1 MGSLRSPRIFAL
13 ALAALCIAPAVTEA
27 RAEEKGGGDA
37 ASALEAGR
45 AQRRAGNYKEATIEL
60 RRAAALAGNQREVG
74 LRAQY
79 ELARTAIDRRDF
91 GQAMAQCRVL
101 MQKAG
106 GDALGHTCAA
116 EAYLLWR
123 RASEA
128 NEEIKRALAK
138 EPHLY
143 EAKVAEGRARL
154 LELKDVEAEAAL
166 KDAVSIKPDA
176 PDAYLALADL
186 HALFGKTD
194 AALLDLREV
203 LKRDERSAD
212 AHYALGRLLPPGPE
226 AATHLEA
233 ALKERP
239 AFGEALARLAEVQ
252 IAQGQLDQA
261 RSSAQRALKTDPND
275 ASMRV
280 VVGRVALA
288 EGKPDVALSEAK
300 AALALMANLASAKL
314 LAADAYVKQNEIDLA
329 VESYQAAFGLD
340 HFDPTPLVRASEA
353 CRAQGRETSA
363 RAFAEKATHEFPQW
377 SPAWLALGD
386 ALVLHKELPQAKQAY
401 EQALLK
407 ARGMNEANE
416 ARKRLEKLK

>member
-1 MGSLRSPRIFAL
+1 MGSLRSPRIFLTAL
-13 ALAALCIAPAVTEA
+13 ALVLLAPAA
-27 RAEEKGGGDA
+27 AHGEEKGSDA
-37 ASALEAGR
+37 ASALDAGR
-45 AQRRAGNYKEATIEL
+45 AQRRAGNFKEATAEL
-60 RRAAALAGNQREVG
+60 RRAAALAGGQRDVA

-79 ELARTAIDRRDF
+79 ELARTAVDRRDF

-106 GDALGHTCAA
+106 GEALGHACAA

-138 EPHLY
+138 DPHLY
-143 EAKVAEGRARL
+143 EAKVAEGRARIF
-154 LELKDVEAEAAL
+154 ELKDAEAEAAL
-166 KDAVSIKPDA
+166 KEAVGIKPEA
-176 PDAYLALADL
+176 PEAYLALGDL

-194 AALLDLREV
+194 QALLDLREV
-203 LKRDERSAD
+203 LKRDSHSPD
-212 AHYALGRLLPPGPE
+212 ANYALGRLLPPGPE
-226 AATHLEA
+226 AAGYLEA

-239 AFGEALARLAEVQ
+239 SFGEALERLAEVQ

-261 RSSAQRALKTDPND
+261 RNSAQRALKTDPND

-300 AALALMANLASAKL
+300 AALAVLANLASAKL
-314 LAADAYVKQNEIDLA
+314 LAADAYAKQNEIDLA
-329 VESYQAAFGLD
+329 VESYTAAFGLD
-340 HFDPTPLVRASEA
+340 HFDPTPLIRASDA
-353 CRAQGRETSA
+353 CRTQGRETSA
-363 RAFAEKATHEFPQW
+363 RAFAEKATREFPQS
-377 SPAWLALGD
+377 SPAWVALGD
-386 ALVLHKELPQAKQAY
+386 ALLTQKETGGARSAY

-407 ARGMNEANE
+407 ARGLGEATE